1 MIKFILSLVL
11 SILLAGNAFASWTN
25 FDYTPV
31 AKASAIDGANNDDFA
46 EILPT
51 SDADVIEIQYR
62 IGTDRETSA
71 GDIYNLTYT
80 ISTDTYGSPASIF
93 ECPTA
98 SLDATNPTPGQIGTT
113 LYSLVNCKDT
123 GNTDS
128 QLYLGT
134 RSLSGAISTW
144 SFSSIYDPANTANGW
159 SRLVSTSDSD
169 TYFFTISQNSPGVP
183 ITQLR
188 TTDAGASWSIGPTI
202 ISSPSYYSEAACAYV
217 PSYGHICIVR
227 NDNGSKIT
235 YIKSTDDGLTWTDPV
250 LTNIGGATGV
260 KISHL
265 YYDSAT
271 NNLLLFF
278 ADRSDS
284 ILYGSVTKPS
294 KAFAGTWETPRN
306 LATSVTL
313 DAVAYEIDSTLK
325 KYLVLIGSTT
335 GTNGHIDDMQYRGLT
350 QEITFGQIGP

>member
-1 MIKFILSLVL
+1 MKKIIL
-11 SILLAGNAFASWTN
+11 ILLLLTGNAFASWTN

-31 AKASAIDGANNDDFA
+31 NKASAIDGANNDDFA

-51 SDADVIEIQYR
+51 SASNILEIQYR

-71 GDIYNLTYT
+71 GDIYNITYT
-80 ISTDTYGSPASIF
+80 TDTDTYGTPALIF
-93 ECPTA
+93 ECPNT

-113 LYSLVNCKDT
+113 LYSLVNCKDV

-134 RSLSGAISTW
+134 RTLAGAISTW
-144 SFSSIYDPANTANGW
+144 SYSSVYDPSNTANGW
-159 SRLVSTSDSD
+159 GRLVPTSNPS

-188 TTDAGASWSIGPTI
+188 TTNSGSSWSIGPTI
-202 ISSPSYYSEAACAYV
+202 LASPSTYSEAACAYV
-217 PSYGHICIVR
+217 PSYGHLCIVR
-227 NDNGSKIT
+227 NDSGSKIT
-235 YIKSTDDGLTWTDPV
+235 YIKSTDDGLTWTAPV
-250 LTNIGGATGV
+250 LTNIGAATGV

-265 YYDSAT
+265 YYDTAT
-271 NNLLLFF
+271 NNLLLLY

-284 ILYGSVTKPS
+284 ILYASVTKPNM
-294 KAFAGTWETPRN
+294 AFNGVWNNPRN
-306 LATSVTL
+306 IATSVTL

-325 KYLVLIGSTT
+325 KFFVLVGSTT
-335 GTNGHIDDMQYRGLT
+335 GTNGHIDDMQYQGLL
-350 QEITFGQIGP
+350 QKLSVGQVGP